1 LRIYKTYTGLLTHLG
16 ENCIFVFGSN
26 TQGRHGKGSALTAN
40 IYFGAIYGK
49 ARGRQGQS
57 YAIVTKD
64 LTKKI
69 HPSIPRQVV
78 VDQICILYD
87 YALNHQELEFYIAYN
102 GTNKNLNGYSNQEM
116 AEMFST
122 FEIPNN
128 IVFELEFSKLLTS
141 PTRLSLF

>member
-1 LRIYKTYTGLLTHLG
+1 LITYKTYTGLLTYLD
-16 ENCIFVFGSN
+16 ENSIFVFGSN
-26 TQGRHGKGSALTAN
+26 TQGRHGKGSALTAK

-87 YALNHQELEFYIAYN
+87 YALNNPKLQFYVAYN
-102 GTNKNLNGYSNQEM
+102 GISKNLNGYSNQEM
-116 AEMFST
+116 VEMFST
-122 FEIPNN
+122 FEIPINM
-128 IVFELEFSKLLTS
+128 IFEWEFSKLLKA

>member
-1 LRIYKTYTGLLTHLG
+1 MNTYETYTGLLTHLD

-26 TQGRHGKGSALTAN
+26 TQGRHGKGAALTAVSF
-40 IYFGAIYGK
+40 FGAIYGK

-64 LTKKI
+64 LTKNI
-69 HPSIPRQVV
+69 HPSIPRQVI

-87 YALNHQELEFYIAYN
+87 YALNHPELKFYIAYN
-102 GTNKNLNGYSNQEM
+102 GTGKNLNGYSNEEM
-116 AEMFST
+116 ADMFST
-122 FEIPNN
+122 FEIPSNM
-128 IVFELEFSKLLTS
+128 VFENMFSKLLKA